1 VRDTLGQDRLRSP
14 SVGLHV
20 VRGGAMRVAGYALG
34 IAVAAGTSVFLLRHL
49 GVAGFGRY
57 MTVAS
62 LVAIVTGITE
72 LGLNS
77 TASRELAL
85 LAPESSERNRILRNI
100 LGVRLLIT
108 PLAVLGAT
116 LFAVLAHYDR
126 AMVLGT
132 LLAGA
137 GAVLVAGQSTMTLPL
152 ATDLHLAAVVAIDL
166 VKQVVLFIGVASL
179 ALTGASLLPFFG
191 VQVAVGLVALLVTP
205 FFVRSPVWLPGF
217 DPAVWKTL
225 LLQTLPLA
233 VSVALAIVYLRV
245 LIIVM
250 SLISNP
256 VQTGYFAT
264 SFRVLETFFG
274 AAALA
279 ASVVLPALAVAARD
293 SGRVRYMFQRMIEV
307 ATMIACLLV
316 LLVVILAEPVLELL
330 GGPAYRPAAS
340 VLRVQAI
347 ALLPI
352 FIGQMCQFTLI
363 AMRRQSAQAIAN
375 AVALVLLL
383 VFGLVLI
390 PLDGARGAAIAAVA
404 GEASL
409 TALLLFALSRR
420 NSKLVPNFIFL
431 WKVGLALAVGGLA
444 LFVHD
449 GSAWLRAAAAGIAY
463 LAILLLVKAVP
474 PEVLDAIPR
483 GTGLRRRVAR

>member
-1 VRDTLGQDRLRSP
+1 
-14 SVGLHV
+14 
-20 VRGGAMRVAGYALG
+20 MRVSGYALG

-49 GVAGFGRY
+49 HVAGFGRY

-62 LVAIVTGITE
+62 LVAIVTGVTE

-85 LAPESSERNRILRNI
+85 LAPDSIERKEILRNI

-152 ATDLHLAAVVAIDL
+152 ATDLRLASVVAIDL
-166 VKQVVLFIGVASL
+166 VKQIVLFLGVATL
-179 ALTGASLLPFFG
+179 AAFGASLLPFFG
-191 VQVAVGLVALLVTP
+191 VQIAVGAVALAVTP
-205 FFVRSPVWLPGF
+205 LFVRRPVWRPAL
-217 DPAVWKTL
+217 DRAVWKRL

-245 LIIVM
+245 LIVVM

-256 VQTGYFAT
+256 TQTGYFAT

-274 AAALA
+274 AATIA
-279 ASVVLPALAVAARD
+279 AAVVLPALAVAGDDPR
-293 SGRVRYMFQRMIEV
+293 RLHYMLQRMIEV
-307 ATMIACLLV
+307 STMIACLLV
-316 LLVVILAEPVLELL
+316 LLIVILAEPVLELL
-330 GGPAYRPAAS
+330 GGAAYRPAAS

-352 FIGQMCQFTLI
+352 FVGQMCQFTLI
-363 AMRRQSAQAIAN
+363 AVRRQSAQAIAN
-375 AVALVLLL
+375 AAALVLLF
-383 VFGLVLI
+383 VYGLVLI
-390 PLDGARGAAIAAVA
+390 PLDGARGAAIASVA

-409 TALLLFALSRR
+409 TALLLIALRWR
-420 NSKLVPNFIFL
+420 GSKLVPNFVFL
-431 WKVGLALAVGGLA
+431 WKVALAAGVGA
-444 LFVHD
+444 LVLLVHD
-449 GSAWLRAAAAGIAY
+449 GSSWLRAGAAGFAY
-463 LAILLLVKAVP
+463 LSILLLLRAVP

-483 GTGLRRRVAR
+483 GSGVLRREAR